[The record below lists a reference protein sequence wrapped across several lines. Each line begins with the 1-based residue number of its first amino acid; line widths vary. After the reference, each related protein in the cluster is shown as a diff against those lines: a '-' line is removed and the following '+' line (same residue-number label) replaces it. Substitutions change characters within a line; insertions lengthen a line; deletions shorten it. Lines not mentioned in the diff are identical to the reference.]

1 MSTSIK
7 ATFAVDNWDEHEIDA
22 HDDTAKVTRAIVT
35 KTYSGDIDATSYTET
50 VMAYAEDGTATFVGL
65 ERLQGTV
72 AGRTGS
78 LVIQHVGATTA
89 PRPAPSSSVAP
100 GSGTGALA
108 GAAGTGAFLADPQGS
123 VTLEP
128 DFG

>member
-72 AGRTGS
+72 AGKTGS
-78 LVIQHVGATTA
+78 LVIQHVGGYDGTA
-89 PRPAPSSSVAP
+89 ARAELSVAP
-100 GSGTGALA
+100 GSGTGGFA

-123 VTLEP
+123 VTLEL